1 MVRIALKGGKSAWLS
16 DLEHPMH
23 HFIKTIIKDSQ
34 GTSVLELALVLPIF
48 LVLLLSGIDASMVFA
63 QQLRVEAAA
72 ARSIEQI
79 TAYSR
84 GKVDDAISKS
94 EAAAAAGVPVSEIV
108 VDKWLE
114 CKGVRQSKFTGTCPK
129 NNDQIAR
136 FVKVTVNGK
145 YKPIINFGKFLPV
158 GSDGFV
164 KLVGDASVRV
174 Q

>member
-1 MVRIALKGGKSAWLS
+1 MVYC
-16 DLEHPMH
+16 
-23 HFIKTIIKDSQ
+23 IKTIIKDSN

-48 LVLLLSGIDASMVFA
+48 LVLLLSGIDASLVFA

-84 GKVDDAISKS
+84 GKVDDAVSKS

-114 CKGVRQSKFTGTCPK
+114 CNSGSKLSFIGTCPSD
-129 NNDQIAR
+129 NDQVAR

-145 YKPIINFGKFLPV
+145 YKPIINFGKFLKV
-158 GSDGFV
+158 ESDGFV
-164 KLVGDASVRV
+164 KLTGDASVRV